1 MSNIDKQGLRE
12 AAEKALPAMK
22 RLIMMPNDELFDEAL
37 LNVDGD
43 VDAANAFNLLT
54 GPETVLALLDELEA
68 KDNRINRLEAI
79 VAVAEQRNALMREW
93 KRALKVPCDLVDNQ
107 MPVVI
112 HGMVIRL
119 ERLKETEAKLE
130 AAEKRIAELESGN
143 AYIRNRHK
151 ELDLLIGK
159 NILVMQAAIIE
170 WQGTG
175 DARKGLAWI
184 YNTLFG
190 PGELPDEAEKDAQ
203 AYFDRKYAPLDEELM
218 NLHRWFW
225 EQSEAERAAAG
236 AKGE

>member
-12 AAEKALPAMK
+12 AAENAKIAGEAPVMPFDQRIMALNDFMMQCTPAAVM
-22 RLIMMPNDELFDEAL
+22 
-37 LNVDGD
+37 
-43 VDAANAFNLLT
+43 
-54 GPETVLALLDELEA
+54 ALLDELEA
-68 KDNRINRLEAI
+68 KD
-79 VAVAEQRNALMREW
+79 
-93 KRALKVPCDLVDNQ
+93 
-107 MPVVI
+107 
-112 HGMVIRL
+112 
-119 ERLKETEAKLE
+119 
-130 AAEKRIAELESGN
+130 KRIAVLESDN

-190 PGELPDEAEKDAQ
+190 PGELPDESEKDAQ

-225 EQSEAERAAAG
+225 EQSEAERAAAAG
-236 AKGE
+236 KGEAS

>member
-1 MSNIDKQGLRE
+1 MSNIDKQALRE
-12 AAEKALPAMK
+12 AAEKATKGQWVVEFDDEIYSTDGVNNEQIAMVFSE
-22 RLIMMPNDELFDEAL
+22 NEAR
-37 LNVDGD
+37 
-43 VDAANAFNLLT
+43 DAAFIVAANPAA
-54 GPETVLALLDELEA
+54 VLALLDELEA
-68 KDNRINRLEAI
+68 
-79 VAVAEQRNALMREW
+79 
-93 KRALKVPCDLVDNQ
+93 
-107 MPVVI
+107 
-112 HGMVIRL
+112 
-119 ERLKETEAKLE
+119 
-130 AAEKRIAELESGN
+130 AEKRISELESDN

-175 DARKGLAWI
+175 DAKKGLAWI

-225 EQSEAERAAAG
+225 EQSEAERAATAG
-236 AKGE
+236 KGE

>member
-1 MSNIDKQGLRE
+1 MSNIDKQALRQT
-12 AAEKALPAMK
+12 AEKAQ
-22 RLIMMPNDELFDEAL
+22 EHG
-37 LNVDGD
+37 V
-43 VDAANAFNLLT
+43 FNMDIHSQ
-54 GPETVLALLDELEA
+54 TVLALLDELEA
-68 KDNRINRLEAI
+68 KDR
-79 VAVAEQRNALMREW
+79 
-93 KRALKVPCDLVDNQ
+93 
-107 MPVVI
+107 
-112 HGMVIRL
+112 
-119 ERLKETEAKLE
+119 
-130 AAEKRIAELESGN
+130 RIAELDSDN

-190 PGELPDEAEKDAQ
+190 PGELPDESEKDAQ

-225 EQSEAERAAAG
+225 EQSEAERAAAAG
-236 AKGE
+236 KGEAS

>member
-1 MSNIDKQGLRE
+1 MSNIDKQALRADALE
-12 AAEKALPAMK
+12 ATGGSWVRESGEGWEAICCDDDQGNAGFIIAEFQGENATANRKFVQSANPA
-22 RLIMMPNDELFDEAL
+22 
-37 LNVDGD
+37 
-43 VDAANAFNLLT
+43 
-54 GPETVLALLDELEA
+54 TVLALLDELEA
-68 KDNRINRLEAI
+68 KDKRISELKSAVKSANDRYENRTPTQWAYDQACLALE
-79 VAVAEQRNALMREW
+79 
-93 KRALKVPCDLVDNQ
+93 KHRA
-107 MPVVI
+107 
-112 HGMVIRL
+112 R
-119 ERLKETEAKLE
+119 AE
-130 AAEKRIAELESGN
+130 AAEKRIAELESDN

-190 PGELPDEAEKDAQ
+190 PGELPDESEKDAQ

-225 EQSEAERAAAG
+225 EQSEAERAAAAG
-236 AKGE
+236 KGE